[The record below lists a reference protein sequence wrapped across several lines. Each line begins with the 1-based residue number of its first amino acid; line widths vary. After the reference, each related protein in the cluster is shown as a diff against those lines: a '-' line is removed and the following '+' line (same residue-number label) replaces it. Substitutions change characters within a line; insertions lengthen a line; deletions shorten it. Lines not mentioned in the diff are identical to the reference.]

1 MTDNMNSKVDTYHKD
16 ESKRE
21 MKQQLML
28 FISCIIFT
36 IIAFVIVAADVPA
49 IFAIPIMLILAV
61 IQVAFQFYYFMHMK
75 DEGHEVPAA
84 LIYGGVFVTFL
95 VMITFT
101 TIIWW
106 GPQ

>member
-1 MTDNMNSKVDTYHKD
+1 MNSKADKFYKE

-28 FISCIIFT
+28 FVSCIIFT
-36 IIAFVIVAADVPA
+36 IIAFAIVAADVAA
-49 IFAIPIMLILAV
+49 IYAIPILLIMAV